1 MAMLNTENDTY
12 FSTSALP
19 VDVFHFKCKHKAS
32 DEKCNTFCNPARW
45 PELCTPDGKWRFNSS
60 AAEQANAWIG
70 GFQAIVR
77 EMQADRY
84 EFFLDELI
92 KRRNRNVIKELK
104 RKGKAPHEIP
114 REELL
119 RPDTPVVAE

>member
-1 MAMLNTENDTY
+1 MAMLKGENDTY

-19 VDVFHFKCKHKAS
+19 VDVFHFKCKHKA
-32 DEKCNTFCNPARW
+32 DDDKCNASCNPARW
-45 PELCTPDGKWRFNSS
+45 SELCTPDGKWRFNSS

-70 GFQAIVR
+70 GYQAIVR

-92 KRRNRNVIKELK
+92 KRRNGNIIKELE
-104 RKGKAPHEIP
+104 RKGKIPHEIP

-119 RPDTPVVAE
+119 RPDTPVIID